1 LNGFYA
7 KYKSQKLNTQ
17 VFYGVLPSKEDSDVF
32 DTVAGV
38 DWEIKPI
45 KSFTICLSALENQQY
60 QNAENY
66 AYNIR
71 DIFSSRI
78 KYTHELFELNSEYAY
93 SKQYH
98 NEFDVKKEGHG
109 FYTDLNLY
117 LGKITLTSAYKNY
130 HNFFNHLNELPTA
143 NYSEKPLVDYG
154 YDIGSDE
161 QGVMNVIRFVP
172 NDKNEII
179 LNTAYGWSDKYD
191 IDQVDIYAEYN
202 HKFDGW
208 AMTTEWKH
216 IESKWVEVTTDKWV
230 KESTPALIFDFM
242 LGEFSTHTKA
252 EITINEHSS
261 YTSTS
266 IDQKDYEPLLQFD
279 LAKGKYSASILAS
292 HKFEDL
298 EKISDND
305 PKVGAEFVIQAWKH
319 TELKIFV
326 GSEKGGLVC
335 RNGVCNMQAP
345 FEGVKLNITTR
356 F

>member
-1 LNGFYA
+1 
-7 KYKSQKLNTQ
+7 
-17 VFYGVLPSKEDSDVF
+17 
-32 DTVAGV
+32 
-38 DWEIKPI
+38 
-45 KSFTICLSALENQQY
+45 
-60 QNAENY
+60 
-66 AYNIR
+66 
-71 DIFSSRI
+71 
-78 KYTHELFELNSEYAY
+78 
-93 SKQYH
+93 
-98 NEFDVKKEGHG
+98 
-109 FYTDLNLY
+109 
-117 LGKITLTSAYKNY
+117 
-130 HNFFNHLNELPTA
+130 
-143 NYSEKPLVDYG
+143 
-154 YDIGSDE
+154 
-161 QGVMNVIRFVP
+161 
-172 NDKNEII
+172 
-179 LNTAYGWSDKYD
+179 
-191 IDQVDIYAEYN
+191 
-202 HKFDGW
+202 
-208 AMTTEWKH
+208 MTTEWKH